1 MPHTLLL
8 RLEAPI
14 QSWGIES
21 RFEYRETMLEPT
33 FSGVIGLC
41 CAALGRDRHE
51 PVNDLT
57 EALQMAVRI
66 DRQGFLQEDFHTA
79 MDVITANGSIKP
91 TQLSYR
97 WYLHNASFL
106 VGLQSADAA
115 LLHLLHQALLNPH
128 WLLFLGRK
136 SCPPTYPVVTQQ
148 SFREGM
154 MISEAFISEPLRLYK
169 PRKDFHL
176 RIIADIRLAEQLRD
190 QNYLEV
196 AQYTRNDV
204 PISFAKRVFTTRMV
218 TEFEQKISRTILK
231 DCYQTEEYEGVEGI
245 ES

>member
-33 FSGVIGLC
+33 LSGVIGLC

-57 EALQMAVRI
+57 EALQMAVRV

-106 VGLQSADAA
+106 VGLESEDIE
-115 LLHLLHQALLNPH
+115 LLRLLYHALLNPH
-128 WLLFLGRK
+128 WMLFLGRK
-136 SCPPTYPVVTQQ
+136 SCPPTYPVVTQG

-154 MISEAFISEPLRLYK
+154 MISEAFTSVPLCLYK
-169 PRKDFHL
+169 PRKDFQL
-176 RIIADIRLAEQLRD
+176 RIIADIRLAEQLKD
-190 QNYLEV
+190 QNCLEV

-204 PISFAKRVFTTRMV
+204 PISFAKRLFTTRMIA
-218 TEFEQKISRTILK
+218 EFEQKISLIIPEDLYR
-231 DCYQTEEYEGVEGI
+231 TEEYEG
-245 ES
+245 